1 MPERCDLSLIIACY
15 NEEAFLKES
24 LHRVIEIL
32 DILKITYEIIFV
44 EDKSVDRTKDV
55 INEIIDEYRDLKTKA
70 IFHSK
75 NEGRGKAVSD
85 GFRAAAGDVVGYI
98 DIDLEVSPD
107 YIAKCFLETK
117 NNCDVVVGYRIY
129 KFFLS
134 SWYRYIL
141 STCYPKIVSF
151 LYNAPIMDTES
162 GYKFFKRDKL
172 IPLLDEVTD
181 NHWFW
186 DTEVMIRAYY
196 KGFKIAQVP
205 VLFQRRFDK
214 KSTVRLFRDT
224 IYYLGKLVKLRKELK
239 KENN

>member
-1 MPERCDLSLIIACY
+1 MMSMPERCDLSLIIACY

-117 NNCDVVVGYRIY
+117 NNCDV
-129 KFFLS
+129 
-134 SWYRYIL
+134 
-141 STCYPKIVSF
+141 
-151 LYNAPIMDTES
+151 
-162 GYKFFKRDKL
+162 
-172 IPLLDEVTD
+172 
-181 NHWFW
+181 
-186 DTEVMIRAYY
+186 
-196 KGFKIAQVP
+196 
-205 VLFQRRFDK
+205 
-214 KSTVRLFRDT
+214 
-224 IYYLGKLVKLRKELK
+224 
-239 KENN
+239 